1 MRQAALGLLAATLLA
16 GCATVHP
23 RAQSGPHS
31 PATPAGALAAR
42 AGPPSRDAVPA
53 SAAAPARVPSLR
65 ARSVT
70 TGAEMVERQS
80 EALAAALSRHAAT
93 PTRESEIGLAQAY
106 VRAGILDKAHEHFAA
121 AARLDPK
128 DGSAWDG
135 LARIWRDWG
144 FPGVGLGDAYR
155 AVHAAPDSPVAHNTL
170 GTILQLLGNGRDAR
184 AHFERALA
192 LDPGAS
198 YARQNLCYSQLMES
212 GADAASA
219 GCAGAPGRGGTHERR

>member
-1 MRQAALGLLAATLLA
+1 MRQAVLGLLAATLLA
-16 GCATVHP
+16 GCASVHP
-23 RAQSGPHS
+23 RAQSRP
-31 PATPAGALAAR
+31 T
-42 AGPPSRDAVPA
+42 
-53 SAAAPARVPSLR
+53 APA
-65 ARSVT
+65 A
-70 TGAEMVERQS
+70 TGADMAERWS
-80 EALAAALSRHAAT
+80 GDLSAALSRHAAR
-93 PTRESEIGLAQAY
+93 PTHASEVGLAQAY
-106 VRAGILDKAHEHFAA
+106 VRAGILDKAHEHFTA

-144 FPGVGLGDAYR
+144 FPAIGLGDAYR
-155 AVHAAPDSPVAHNTL
+155 AVHAAPGSPAAHNTL

-198 YARQNLCYSQLMES
+198 YARNNLCYSWLMEA

-219 GCAGAPGRGGTHERR
+219 GCSSAPGRGETHERR